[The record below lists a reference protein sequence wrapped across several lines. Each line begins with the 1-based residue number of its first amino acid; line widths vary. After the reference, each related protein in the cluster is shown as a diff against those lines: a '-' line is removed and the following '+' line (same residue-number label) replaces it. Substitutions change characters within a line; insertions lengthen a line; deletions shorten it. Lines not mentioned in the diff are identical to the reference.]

1 MSKEWEN
8 VGNLVL
14 VRADKTPLKVSEVDL
29 MIRFFRD
36 KVMAMIEEYN
46 KNNSEERLEKLSL
59 DKIVATIE
67 DGKTNSLE
75 EHMEKLSLDKVT
87 ATIEDGK
94 KNNLEERKKK
104 VMEYLESGK
113 NNMENYRIELS
124 AKLTG
129 ET

>member
-1 MSKEWEN
+1 
-8 VGNLVL
+8 
-14 VRADKTPLKVSEVDL
+14 

-36 KVMAMIEEYN
+36 KVMAMIEEN
-46 KNNSEERLEKLSL
+46 NQNNSEERLEKLSL
-59 DKIVATIE
+59 DRIVATIE

-104 VMEYLESGK
+104 VMEYLESGRTTWK
-113 NNMENYRIELS
+113 T
-124 AKLTG
+124 TG
-129 ET
+129 SSFQPNLLEKPNREGPGERM